1 MISFLFRIS
10 LWTCHCRFKIFESEF
25 WTDVTG
31 GQATE
36 PSESDSVRGM
46 FCLNPEQGHERKHEW
61 RHCRGDE
68 RINGKNKYK
77 KRLWQWG
84 QWQGDWEILIR
95 IAKSRDAWRDS
106 QNTEKVGP
114 RRAVQRDSDLFLMSD
129 WGSAKGMYNY
139 SLMNNAS
146 RILLIS
152 HTRPKCSNCSRQD
165 KHVHMYIHMYTHTHS
180 LQCYSVWVQT
190 FGYVHPMRRLI
201 HHETALS
208 RMKNQSKQRK
218 LQEDQLLANQCY
230 GGTLPVV
237 KLVISAGE
245 FTLFLKPCLKS
256 QEQSQDVGLNMHQ
269 WWHQWMMSSPQNLVR
284 MKAMDGWMDGSQP
297 IKAMADWRWSLGLT
311 SVWHQA
317 SKYITAYNNEVPNQ
331 KKKHVPCLEHL
342 CVS

>member
-1 MISFLFRIS
+1 MILSIVQEAVSPLSWSQAVISFLFWIS
-10 LWTCHCRFKIFESEF
+10 LWTCHWGFKIFESEF

-36 PSESDSVRGM
+36 PSESDTVRGM
-46 FCLNPEQGHERKHEW
+46 FCLNPERGHQRKHEW

-68 RINGKNKYK
+68 RINRKNKYK

-139 SLMNNAS
+139 SLMNNAR

-165 KHVHMYIHMYTHTHS
+165 KHVHMHMYIHMYTHTHS
-180 LQCYSVWVQT
+180 STVLQCLDPDLWLRPPHASTDSSWNSTFSNEKPVETRETTGGSTTSQSVLWGDSPWCQ
-190 FGYVHPMRRLI
+190 
-201 HHETALS
+201 A
-208 RMKNQSKQRK
+208 
-218 LQEDQLLANQCY
+218 
-230 GGTLPVV
+230 VV
-237 KLVISAGE
+237 KLVVSAGE
-245 FTLFLKPCLKS
+245 L
-256 QEQSQDVGLNMHQ
+256 
-269 WWHQWMMSSPQNLVR
+269 
-284 MKAMDGWMDGSQP
+284 
-297 IKAMADWRWSLGLT
+297 
-311 SVWHQA
+311 
-317 SKYITAYNNEVPNQ
+317 NEVFSIHSIL
-331 KKKHVPCLEHL
+331 KTL
-342 CVS
+342 S

>member
-1 MISFLFRIS
+1 MISFLFWIS
-10 LWTCHCRFKIFESEF
+10 LWTCHWGFKIFESEF

-36 PSESDSVRGM
+36 PSESDTVRGM
-46 FCLNPEQGHERKHEW
+46 FCLNPERGHQRKHEW

-68 RINGKNKYK
+68 RINRKNKYK

-139 SLMNNAS
+139 SLMNNAR

-165 KHVHMYIHMYTHTHS
+165 KHVHMHMYIHMYTHTHS
-180 LQCYSVWVQT
+180 STVLQCLDPDLWLRPPHASTDSSWNST
-190 FGYVHPMRRLI
+190 FSNEKPV
-201 HHETALS
+201 ETRETTGGS
-208 RMKNQSKQRK
+208 TTSQS
-218 LQEDQLLANQCY
+218 LLWGDSPWCQA
-230 GGTLPVV
+230 VV
-237 KLVISAGE
+237 KLVVSAGE
-245 FTLFLKPCLKS
+245 L
-256 QEQSQDVGLNMHQ
+256 
-269 WWHQWMMSSPQNLVR
+269 
-284 MKAMDGWMDGSQP
+284 
-297 IKAMADWRWSLGLT
+297 
-311 SVWHQA
+311 
-317 SKYITAYNNEVPNQ
+317 NEVFSIHSIL
-331 KKKHVPCLEHL
+331 KTL
-342 CVS
+342 S

>member
-1 MISFLFRIS
+1 MISFLFWIS
-10 LWTCHCRFKIFESEF
+10 LWTCHWGFKIFESEF

-36 PSESDSVRGM
+36 PSESDTVRGM
-46 FCLNPEQGHERKHEW
+46 FCLNPERGHQRKHEW

-68 RINGKNKYK
+68 RINRKNKYK

-139 SLMNNAS
+139 SLMNNAR

-165 KHVHMYIHMYTHTHS
+165 KHVHMHMYIHMYTHTHTR
-180 LQCYSVWVQT
+180 LQCYSVWIQT

-208 RMKNQSKQRK
+208 RMKNQSKQGK

-230 GGTLPVV
+230 GGTLPDV
-237 KLVISAGE
+237 KLLSSWSSVLGNLMKCFQ

-256 QEQSQDVGLNMHQ
+256 QEQSQDVGLGMHQ

-284 MKAMDGWMDGSQP
+284 MKAMDGWQP
-297 IKAMADWRWSLGLT
+297 TNQSNGRLKMETRSNECLT
-311 SVWHQA
+311 SG
-317 SKYITAYNNEVPNQ
+317 
-331 KKKHVPCLEHL
+331 
-342 CVS
+342 